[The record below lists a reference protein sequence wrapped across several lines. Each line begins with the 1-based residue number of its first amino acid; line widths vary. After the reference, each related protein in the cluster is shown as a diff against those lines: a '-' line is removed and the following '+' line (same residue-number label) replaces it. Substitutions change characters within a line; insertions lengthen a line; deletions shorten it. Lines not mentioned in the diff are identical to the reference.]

1 MLLISYLIYLYAKII
16 DENRN
21 ETDELKF
28 QLLDDDNDESLQ
40 MRLNDL
46 YKRWYVAFS

>member
-1 MLLISYLIYLYAKII
+1 M
-16 DENRN
+16 